1 LKSVFKQSGKKEAE
15 QSGSFFAVSKMKG
28 GDFLYECLERG
39 DHASTYVLSEQ
50 HMEVVV
56 MLNSLIDAIAM
67 KINQELGDEITIYKE
82 PQQQGFAVPCFF
94 INLHASN
101 QKRMVG
107 KRYYREQQFDIEY
120 HPGTTAKKAQ
130 INDIIDKLNDALEIV
145 TMESDTFRGTKM
157 RCEVV
162 DDILHFYVNYNFHVY
177 KVAEAADIMES
188 VELDSEIKKE

>member
-1 LKSVFKQSGKKEAE
+1 
-15 QSGSFFAVSKMKG
+15 MKG
-28 GDFLYECLERG
+28 GGFYECLERG
-39 DHASTYVLSEQ
+39 DYEGTYVLSEKQ
-50 HMEVVV
+50 MEVVV

-82 PQQQGFAVPCFF
+82 PQQQGFTVPCFF

-130 INDIIDKLNDALEIV
+130 INDIIDKLNDALEFV
-145 TMESDTFRGTKM
+145 TMEGDAFRGTKM

-162 DDILHFYVNYNFHVY
+162 DNLLHFYVNYNFHVY
-177 KVAEAADIMES
+177 KVAEAADMMES
-188 VELDSEIKKE
+188 IELAGEIKKE